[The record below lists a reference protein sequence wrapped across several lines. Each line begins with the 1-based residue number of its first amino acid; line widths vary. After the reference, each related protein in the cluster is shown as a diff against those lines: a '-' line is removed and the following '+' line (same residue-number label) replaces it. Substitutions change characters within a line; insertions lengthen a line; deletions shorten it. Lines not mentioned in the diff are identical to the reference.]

1 MSPTPS
7 ASCLDELAAAAF
19 HHAPLGL
26 IYSEDRIIRHC
37 NPRFAEMFG
46 YRQEVLVGSSLS
58 KLYPTSEEFLHIG
71 QVGAQRML
79 ETGHYQD
86 ERIMRR
92 RSGELFWCRVR
103 GQTLDPR
110 IPFAR
115 AVWSFADIS
124 DARPITSLTARERQV
139 AAMLAEGLT
148 SKEIARRLD
157 ISPRTVEVY
166 RARLL
171 EKFNA
176 RNSLEL
182 VAQLAGVPL

>member
-1 MSPTPS
+1 MNPQ
-7 ASCLDELAAAAF
+7 ELASAAF
-19 HHAPLGL
+19 DFAPLGL
-26 IYSEDRIIRHC
+26 VYSEERIIRHC
-37 NPRFAEMFG
+37 NARFAEMFG
-46 YRQEVLVGSSLS
+46 YRLAELKDRSLS
-58 KLYPTSEEFLHIG
+58 KLYPSSEEFARIG
-71 QVGAQRML
+71 QIGAKKMAASGR
-79 ETGHYQD
+79 YQD

-103 GQTLDPR
+103 GQSLEPSA
-110 IPFAR
+110 PFAR

-124 DARPITSLTARERQV
+124 EGRPITSLTARERQV
-139 AAMLAEGLT
+139 ATMLAEGLT
-148 SKEIARRLD
+148 SKEIARALD

-171 EKFNA
+171 EKFGA